1 MNYTKATTDGIME
14 VSDKDSGGL
23 DRLVVVD
30 DILDLAELDTLIMKL
45 DLTILLA
52 TVNSVSIGTG
62 HCNISSVVYA
72 FTRHKGVGVDAF
84 STCSGQFGYP

>member
-1 MNYTKATTDGIME
+1 ME

-30 DILDLAELDTLIMKL
+30 DILDLAELDTLTMKL
-45 DLTILLA
+45 DLTILSA
-52 TVNSVSIGTG
+52 TVNSVSIGTR
-62 HCNISSVVYA
+62 HCNVFSVVYA